1 MNQVFYYNDPKTL
14 ELLAL
19 PVINHGYINLDY
31 EDLKSLFLG
40 YLIEAV
46 SVDVDSE
53 ENDRIK
59 KLIDNLTS
67 TLKERGTAH
76 DPSALCLVFVSPQDV
91 QLSHSLAYSE
101 YLMK

>member
-19 PVINHGYINLDY
+19 PVINQGYINLDY

-46 SVDVDSE
+46 SVDVDS
-53 ENDRIK
+53 
-59 KLIDNLTS
+59 
-67 TLKERGTAH
+67 
-76 DPSALCLVFVSPQDV
+76 
-91 QLSHSLAYSE
+91 
-101 YLMK
+101 